1 MATIIVRPTRTKSAA
16 VVGHSLTYGSAILS
30 IHSVLRRVRLFVEG
44 INNNLQTLNLKHRMR
59 FEPTDEILR
68 YDKSCALKIRA
79 TAVLALKELDPL
91 PSSGRVTQ
99 EVFEA
104 EVKRITQEKLRPYGC
119 DLFVHRIGGGMASV
133 AIKIQRTEIAY
144 DLIKSFFH
152 QDNGSV
158 LENGGQNYEAGA

>member
-1 MATIIVRPTRTKSAA
+1 MWTPPQPAQSRRALSLTRYCNHMATIIVRLTRTKSTAG
-16 VVGHSLTYGSAILS
+16 GHSLTYGSAILS

-59 FEPTDEILR
+59 FEPTDEILG
-68 YDKSCALKIRA
+68 YDNSCALKIRA

-104 EVKRITQEKLRPYGC
+104 EVKRITQEKLRP
-119 DLFVHRIGGGMASV
+119 LWLRSL
-133 AIKIQRTEIAY
+133 R
-144 DLIKSFFH
+144 SP
-152 QDNGSV
+152 
-158 LENGGQNYEAGA
+158 